1 MNASQSIVTDL
12 GLDYN
17 YAHHLQLE
25 IPTEAQF
32 PKSMYS
38 AKNYMHPHF
47 FYIRVIM
54 TNLIY
59 SSILDIYEH

>member
-12 GLDYN
+12 GFDYN
-17 YAHHLQLE
+17 YARHLQLE

-47 FYIRVIM
+47 FLYQSH
-54 TNLIY
+54 Y
-59 SSILDIYEH
+59 D